1 MSETAR
7 PPAAEEV
14 GENLVDEAQARERVD
29 LDPHE
34 QPNAPN
40 RDHEAEY
47 VRHDQKDDSSVDQA
61 SDSDELDRPDNSV
74 NP

>member
-40 RDHEAEY
+40 RDHETEY
-47 VRHDQKDDSSVDQA
+47 VRHDQNDDSSGGQA
-61 SDSDELDRPDNSV
+61 SDDDELDRPDNVV